1 MLQEKEKRV
10 SVPMTIITGFLGS
23 GKTTLV
29 NTLLDQLVK
38 QKKKVAIV
46 QNEFSDKGVE
56 EGAKT
61 VQADDGSPLDNL
73 LELPNGCLCCT
84 AKDNFMAGLEALLS
98 RRSFDYILVECSGM
112 ADPGP
117 VISQL
122 WVDEELEMGV
132 YLDGVVTLVDSKYF
146 VKDSD
151 KSRGQSEQ
159 VIHQVSYADII
170 LVNKTDLVS
179 PEISLAVEGLVK
191 HYNPTCSLLRTS
203 FSKCDVSEI
212 LFQNRFNSQST
223 LNVSAPTKHNH
234 EECKKPE
241 VHCVHDSGISSL
253 IITVAGTLEKPRV
266 TTNEQIMAWLAGL
279 LWESDEGTT
288 EIFRMKG
295 IINVD
300 GKPQWLQ
307 CVQELFELRPTDKSK
322 LVQENKLVVIGK
334 KLDEDALT
342 KDFNSLFAVT

>member
-1 MLQEKEKRV
+1 MSQEKEKRV

-29 NTLLDQLVK
+29 NTLLDQLVQ

-112 ADPGP
+112 VDPGP

-132 YLDGVVTLVDSKYF
+132 YLDGVVTLVDSFYF

-151 KSRGQSEQ
+151 KSKDQSEQ

-170 LVNKTDLVS
+170 LVNKTDIVS
-179 PEISLAVEGLVK
+179 PEISLAVEGLVRQ
-191 HYNPTCSLLRTS
+191 YNPTCSLIRTS

-212 LFQNRFNSQST
+212 LFQNKFKSQSA
-223 LNVSAPTKHNH
+223 LNFSASHSH
-234 EECKKPE
+234 EECKKDE
-241 VHCVHDSGISSL
+241 IHCVHDSGISSL
-253 IITVAGTLEKPRV
+253 ILTAAGTLAKPRV

-279 LWESDEGTT
+279 LWESNEH

-300 GKPQWLQ
+300 GKPKWLQ
-307 CVQELFELRPTDKSK
+307 CVQELFELKPTDKSK
-322 LVQENKLVVIGK
+322 LVLENKLVVIGK
-334 KLDEDALT
+334 KLDEDRLVR
-342 KDFNSLFAVT
+342 DFNSLFEVT